1 MIYLVTLQTSLFPE
15 FPQIS
20 VQEAKDLIDSWNY
33 IQFDTETLGTD
44 CHIGKVLC
52 AQFGSPDK
60 SVQIV
65 VDILTINLREF
76 KEQLESKLVI
86 GQNLKFDLKWCFNY
100 GIVPLKVFDTM
111 VAEQLIYLGFPPI
124 GKPGGVSYALNE
136 IAMRYLGKYIDK
148 TVRGQIQYKGLVT
161 EVIKYAAN
169 DVVDLGDIAHKQVE
183 ICKKRKCLRA
193 LQIEMDFVPVI
204 AYLEWCG
211 IKLDVDKW
219 KAKMQKDENNRIDRL
234 QKLNEFLVKWYTDHN
249 GKNNTVAMPYIVS
262 SFISEHIQEIP
273 SIAKPM
279 SRPYKKE
286 GNVDDLFQDYSA
298 PFYITNKSGKMI
310 PFIKIDLQ
318 GDLFAGFNT
327 DPQCVLN
334 WDSSDQVIYFC
345 QLLGF
350 NTKIEDKE
358 TGEDKDSVVEKA
370 LKVQKGINDEFLKLY
385 FDYKEASKVCS
396 TYGQTY
402 LNAINPNTGRI
413 HTNFKQLGAS
423 SGRMACGSKQ
433 QNEDLVKLK
442 HAELAK
448 IKDSKKRKCGFPQI
462 QNLPA
467 DHDTRGAFVP
477 EKGNLMCSCD
487 YSALESRLGADIY
500 NEQSMIDE
508 YLYGTGDIHSL
519 TAKHCFPK
527 ELAGIEVKDI
537 KNVRPDLRSRA
548 KPVEFSQQFGGSAKA
563 IQNALACTKEE
574 AEAIAKAYNE
584 GFSGISKFKEVGFKE
599 VCKKGYVL
607 ICKYTGH
614 RTFMPDWKEW
624 RKTMDDDDFWDQ
636 YDMMKDTMPYKEF
649 SKTSVYH
656 KASELRKT
664 SSKWARLALNS
675 PTQGSGIIILKE
687 AMNNFFRWIVK
698 EGLFGIVLI
707 CDLVHDE
714 AVIEYPE
721 TMPEVSEI
729 LKNFM
734 EEASAKFCKKLPI
747 PAVPEVGTCWLH

>member
-1 MIYLVTLQTSLFPE
+1 MI
-15 FPQIS
+15 
-20 VQEAKDLIDSWNY
+20 
-33 IQFDTETLGTD
+33 
-44 CHIGKVLC
+44 
-52 AQFGSPDK
+52 
-60 SVQIV
+60 
-65 VDILTINLREF
+65 
-76 KEQLESKLVI
+76 
-86 GQNLKFDLKWCFNY
+86 
-100 GIVPLKVFDTM
+100 
-111 VAEQLIYLGFPPI
+111 AEQLIYLGFPPA
-124 GKPGGVSYALNE
+124 GKPGGISYALNE

-148 TVRGQIQYKGLVT
+148 TIRGQIIYRGLDD
-161 EVIKYAAN
+161 EVIEYAAN
-169 DVVDLGDIAHKQVE
+169 DVVDLTDIAKKQIE
-183 ICKKRKCLRA
+183 ICKKRNCMRA
-193 LQIEMDFVPVI
+193 LQIEMNFVPVI

-219 KAKMQKDENNRIDRL
+219 KAKMTKDENNRKERL
-234 QKLNEFLVKWYTDHN
+234 EKLNQFLIKWYQERN
-249 GKNNTVAMPYIVS
+249 GKDNMVGVPYVIS
-262 SFISEHIQEIP
+262 SFIKEHIQEPPP
-273 SIAKPM
+273 SAKPM
-279 SRPYKKE
+279 SHPYKKE
-286 GNVDDLFQDYSA
+286 SNPDDLFQDYSI
-298 PFYITNKSGKMI
+298 PFYITNKSGKII
-310 PFIKIDLQ
+310 PFIKVDLQ
-318 GDLFAGFNT
+318 GDLFSGFNT

-350 NTKIEDKE
+350 DTKVEDKA

-433 QNEDLVKLK
+433 QNEDLAKLK

-448 IKDSKKRKCGFPQI
+448 LPAKLRKCGYPQL

-477 EKGNLMCSCD
+477 EKGNIMCSCD

-519 TAKHCFPK
+519 TAKHCFPV
-527 ELAGIEVKDI
+527 ELEGIEIKDI
-537 KNVRPDLRSRA
+537 KKLRPDLRSRA

-563 IQNALACTKEE
+563 IQNALACTKAE

-584 GFSGISKFKEVGFKE
+584 GFKGISQFKERGFKA
-599 VCKKGYVL
+599 VCQTGYVL

-614 RTFMPDWKEW
+614 RTYMPDWKEW
-624 RKTMDDDDFWDQ
+624 RDAMDDEDFWNR
-636 YDMMKDTMPYKEF
+636 YDYLKDTLSYKEF
-649 SKTSVYH
+649 SKTYECH

-664 SSKWARLALNS
+664 SSKWSRLALNS

-687 AMNNFFRWIVK
+687 AMSNFFKWIVENGYFNIIK
-698 EGLFGIVLI
+698 I

-721 TMPEVSEI
+721 TMQEVAEI

-734 EEASAKFCKKLPI
+734 EQASAEFCKKLPI
-747 PAVPEVGTCWLH
+747 PAVPEVGDHWIH

>member
-1 MIYLVTLQTSLFPE
+1 VIYVVTNQTSFFSKFPRVTIKE
-15 FPQIS
+15 SLEII
-20 VQEAKDLIDSWNY
+20 ESWTS
-33 IQFDTETLGTD
+33 IQFDSETLGKD
-44 CHIGKVLC
+44 PHVGKPLS
-52 AQFGSPDK
+52 AQFGAPDK
-60 SVQIV
+60 SIQFV
-65 VDILTINLREF
+65 VDWTTVDIRLY
-76 KEQLESKLVI
+76 KDVLESKLII
-86 GQNLKFDLKWCFNY
+86 GQNLKFDLQWLYNY
-100 GIVPLKVFDTM
+100 EIVPLKVYDTM
-111 VAEQLIYLGFPPI
+111 IAEQLIYLGFPPA
-124 GKPGGVSYALNE
+124 GKPGGISYALNE

-148 TVRGQIQYKGLVT
+148 TIRGQIQYKGLDDD
-161 EVIKYAAN
+161 VIEYAAN
-169 DVVDLGDIAHKQVE
+169 DVVDLTDIAKKQIE
-183 ICKKRKCLRA
+183 ICKKRKCMRA
-193 LQIEMDFVPVI
+193 LQIEMNFVPVI

-211 IKLDVDKW
+211 IKLDINKW
-219 KAKMQKDENNRIDRL
+219 KAKMTKDENNRKERL
-234 QKLNEFLVKWYTDHN
+234 EKLNQFLIKWYQDRN
-249 GKNNTVAMPYIVS
+249 GKDNTVGVPYVIS
-262 SFISEHIQEIP
+262 SFNSSHIQEPPP
-273 SIAKPM
+273 SAKPM

-286 GNVDDLFQDYSA
+286 GNIDDLFQDFSI
-298 PFYITNKSGKMI
+298 PFYITNKSGKII
-310 PFIKIDLQ
+310 PFIKVDLQ
-318 GDLFAGFNT
+318 GDLWSGFCT
-327 DPQCVLN
+327 EPQCVLN

-350 NTKIEDKE
+350 NTKVEDKT

-433 QNEDLVKLK
+433 NNEDLAKLK

-448 IKDSKKRKCGFPQI
+448 LPTKLRKCGYPQL

-519 TAKHCFPK
+519 TAKHCFPI

-537 KNVRPDLRSRA
+537 KEKRPDLRSRA

-563 IQNALACTKEE
+563 IQNALACTKAE
-574 AEAIAKAYNE
+574 AEAIAEAYNK
-584 GFSGISKFKEVGFKE
+584 GFAGIARFKEIGFKK
-599 VCKKGYVL
+599 VCQTGYVL

-614 RTFMPDWKEW
+614 RTYMPDWKEW
-624 RKTMDDDDFWDQ
+624 REAMDDEEFWTK
-636 YDMMKDTMPYKEF
+636 YDYLHDTLPYKEF
-649 SKTSVYH
+649 CKTYEYH

-664 SSKWARLALNS
+664 SSKWSRLALNS
-675 PTQGSGIIILKE
+675 PTQGSGIIILKD
-687 AMNNFFRWIVK
+687 AMANFFKWIIENGYFNIIK
-698 EGLFGIVLI
+698 I

-721 TMPEVSEI
+721 TMPEVANI

-747 PAVPEVGTCWLH
+747 PAVPECGDHWIH